1 MSVEIPEH
9 LKVGAKEGI
18 EYPITVSY
26 CGNCTMPIEVIN
38 SRRKKLHTR

>member
-1 MSVEIPEH
+1 MSIEIPEH

-26 CGNCTMPIEVIN
+26 CGNCTMPIEVI
-38 SRRKKLHTR
+38 